1 MTNAADGKG
10 NAKITRKTKPKE
22 SFKIVKG
29 GMDLSFLFIVLVLLS
44 LGIVMMF
51 SASYAIA
58 LDETGDGFYYFKR
71 QLFFGILG
79 FAVMIGISLFF
90 DYHILQKKIIAFGL
104 FAVSFVLVA
113 LVPFIGETY
122 GGTDI
127 KRGLKIGPLPQ
138 FQPTEIMKFA
148 IIVLFSFMIA
158 ANYKRMKEFKYG
170 MLPFAVIL
178 LPVLFFIYL
187 EPHYS
192 CMILI
197 AMIAA
202 VMMFVGGTKITHFLI
217 TGLVAATGLAGVL
230 YIKMSKGG
238 GGSTFTNRIQ
248 AWIDP
253 FNSPIDTWQTKQSL
267 IAIGS
272 GGIFGLGLGNSRQK
286 YLYLPESHN
295 DFVFPIVC
303 EELGFIGA
311 MLVIFLFIA
320 FIFRGFYIASKAPD
334 KFGMMLAVG
343 ITFQIGLQ
351 AILNIAVATNAVPN
365 TGISLP
371 FFSYGGTALL
381 MQLAEMGVILNISRQ
396 SISEGK
402 G

>member
-1 MTNAADGKG
+1 MSSSSDIRKKNSSIK
-10 NAKITRKTKPKE
+10 NKAKNDKLTI
-22 SFKIVKG
+22 IKG
-29 GMDLSFLFIVLVLLS
+29 GTDVSFLIIVLVLLAF
-44 LGIVMMF
+44 GIAMMF
-51 SASYAIA
+51 SASYPTA
-58 LDETGDGFYYFKR
+58 LDETGDGFYYIKR
-71 QLFFGILG
+71 QLVFALLG
-79 FAVMIGISLFF
+79 VVAMIFISFF
-90 DYHILQKKIIAFGL
+90 DYHHFQKSIITFGL
-104 FAVSFVLVA
+104 FGISFILVA

-127 KRGLKIGPLPQ
+127 RRGLKIGPLPQ

-148 IIVLFSFMIA
+148 IIILFSFIIA
-158 ANYKRMKEFKYG
+158 SNYKRIKEYKYG
-170 MLPFAVIL
+170 MLPFIIIL
-178 LPVLFFIYL
+178 IPVLFFIYL

-197 AMIAA
+197 GCIA
-202 VMMFVGGTKITHFLI
+202 VVLMFVGGTRISHFLI
-217 TGLVAATGLAGVL
+217 TGLVGATGLLGLL
-230 YIKMSKGG
+230 YVKSLNGG

-295 DFVFPIVC
+295 DFIFPIIC
-303 EELGFIGA
+303 EEFGFVGG
-311 MLVIFLFIA
+311 MVVIFLFIL

-334 KFGMMLAVG
+334 KFGMLIAVG

-381 MQLAEMGVILNISRQ
+381 MQLAEVGVILNISRQ
-396 SISEGK
+396 SISENK

>member
-1 MTNAADGKG
+1 MANLSDAGRKPAD
-10 NAKITRKTKPKE
+10 IRKNSKKE
-22 SFKIVKG
+22 KFTIVKG
-29 GMDLSFLFIVLVLLS
+29 GIDLSFLFIILVLLS
-44 LGIVMMF
+44 FGIVMMF
-51 SASYAIA
+51 SSSYALA
-58 LDETGDGFYYFKR
+58 LDETGDGFYYIKR
-71 QLFFGILG
+71 QLVFALIGV
-79 FAVMIGISLFF
+79 AVMIFISFF
-90 DYHILQKKIIAFGL
+90 DYHYFQKKIIAFGL
-104 FAVSFVLVA
+104 FAVSFILVA
-113 LVPFIGETY
+113 LVPFVGETY

-127 KRGLKIGPLPQ
+127 RRGLKIGPLPQ

-148 IIVLFSFMIA
+148 IIILFSFIIA
-158 ANYKRMKEFKYG
+158 ANHKRMKEYKYG
-170 MLPFAVIL
+170 MLPFIIIL

-197 AMIAA
+197 GCIGL
-202 VMMFVGGTKITHFLI
+202 VIMFVGGTKFSHFVI
-217 TGLVAATGLAGVL
+217 TGLVALTGFLGLL
-230 YIKMSKGG
+230 YVKSLNGG

-253 FNSPIDTWQTKQSL
+253 FNSPIDTWQTQQSL

-295 DFVFPIVC
+295 DFIFPIIC
-303 EELGFIGA
+303 EELGFIGG

-334 KFGMMLAVG
+334 KFGMLVVVG

-371 FFSYGGTALL
+371 FFSYGGTALM
-381 MQLAEMGVILNISRQ
+381 MQLAEVGVILNISRQ
-396 SISEGK
+396 SISENK

>member
-1 MTNAADGKG
+1 
-10 NAKITRKTKPKE
+10 
-22 SFKIVKG
+22 
-29 GMDLSFLFIVLVLLS
+29 
-44 LGIVMMF
+44 
-51 SASYAIA
+51 
-58 LDETGDGFYYFKR
+58 
-71 QLFFGILG
+71 
-79 FAVMIGISLFF
+79 
-90 DYHILQKKIIAFGL
+90 
-104 FAVSFVLVA
+104 
-113 LVPFIGETY
+113 PFIGETY

-148 IIVLFSFMIA
+148 IIVLFAFMIS

-217 TGLVAATGLAGVL
+217 TGLVAATGLAGAL

>member
-1 MTNAADGKG
+1 MASPSEARKRHSDIKRKSKDETP
-10 NAKITRKTKPKE
+10 KI
-22 SFKIVKG
+22 IKG
-29 GMDLSFLFIVLVLLS
+29 GIDLSFLFIILVLLA

-51 SASYAIA
+51 SASYALA

-71 QLFFGILG
+71 QLV
-79 FAVMIGISLFF
+79 FAIAGVVVMIFISFF
-90 DYHILQKKIIAFGL
+90 DYHHFQKKIMAFGI

-127 KRGLKIGPLPQ
+127 RRGLKIGPLPQ

-148 IIVLFSFMIA
+148 IIILFSYMIA
-158 ANYKRMKEFKYG
+158 INYKKMSKYTYG
-170 MLPFAVIL
+170 VLPFMVIL
-178 LPVLFFIYL
+178 LPVIFFIYL

-192 CMILI
+192 CIFLI
-197 AMIAA
+197 GLIG
-202 VMMFVGGTKITHFLI
+202 VVLMFVGGTKLWHL
-217 TGLVAATGLAGVL
+217 LVTGLAGLTGLLGFL
-230 YIKMSKGG
+230 YIRSMNGG

-248 AWIDP
+248 AWVDP
-253 FNSPIDTWQTKQSL
+253 FNSPIDTWQTQQSL

-295 DFVFPIVC
+295 DFIFPIIC
-303 EELGFIGA
+303 EELGFIGG
-311 MLVIFLFIA
+311 MVVIFLFIV

-334 KFGMMLAVG
+334 KFGMLVCVG

-351 AILNIAVATNAVPN
+351 AILNIAVATNAMPN

-371 FFSYGGTALL
+371 FFSYGGTALM
-381 MQLAEMGVILNISRQ
+381 MQLAEVGVILNISRQ
-396 SISEGK
+396 SISENK